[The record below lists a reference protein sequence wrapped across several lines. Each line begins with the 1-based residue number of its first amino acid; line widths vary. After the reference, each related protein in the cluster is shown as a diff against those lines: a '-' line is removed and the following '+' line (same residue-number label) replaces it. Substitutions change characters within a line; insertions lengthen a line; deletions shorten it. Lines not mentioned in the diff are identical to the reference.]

1 MIQLKRL
8 LRKIDEQKKVYRIL
22 LNRSRFRK
30 DLEDFIWTTAAD
42 LTSRFDM
49 NDSISSQQTLKENK
63 KGLLLAFNMVR
74 DAPKTTLSVPFM
86 VATHAQALAFSNPN
100 ATWHLRSMHA
110 RWLNST
116 MVLANPAK
124 VPYLVDQLLKGI
136 NMQKVPAFYWD
147 ELPDRQFQM
156 QAQHPIM
163 QAIETNYNIV
173 AIHPFT
179 DGNKRAARLISAWV
193 LDKYGHIPLSIYDRD
208 GYISSIEDYFN
219 TRRPHM
225 FYQIML
231 DQMRQSYD
239 QAIRE
244 ARILDSIRIYPSANQ
259 QISKKRIN
267 AKRVCL
273 NLDHRQ

>member
-8 LRKIDEQKKVYRIL
+8 LGKIDEQKKVYRIL

-30 DLEDFIWTTAAD
+30 DLEDRIWTTAAD
-42 LTSRFDM
+42 LTSRFDVE
-49 NDSISSQQTLKENK
+49 NPVASQQILKENK
-63 KGLLLAFNMVR
+63 EGLLLAFNAVR
-74 DAPKTTLSVPFM
+74 RAPKKTLSIPFM
-86 VATHAQALAFSNPN
+86 VATHAQALEFANPN
-100 ATWHLRSMHA
+100 VIGHLRNMHA

-124 VPYLVDQLLKGI
+124 VPYLLDQLVDGI
-136 NMQKVPAFYWD
+136 NMKKVPAFYWD

-173 AIHPFT
+173 AIHPFS

-193 LDKYGHIPLSIYDRD
+193 LDKYGHIPLSIYDRNN
-208 GYISSIEDYFN
+208 YISSIEDYFN

-239 QAIRE
+239 HAICE
-244 ARILDSIRIYPSANQ
+244 ARSLDGIQTYPPVYPPIR
-259 QISKKRIN
+259 KKMIN
-267 AKRVCL
+267 AKRSL
-273 NLDHRQ
+273 PQQDRK